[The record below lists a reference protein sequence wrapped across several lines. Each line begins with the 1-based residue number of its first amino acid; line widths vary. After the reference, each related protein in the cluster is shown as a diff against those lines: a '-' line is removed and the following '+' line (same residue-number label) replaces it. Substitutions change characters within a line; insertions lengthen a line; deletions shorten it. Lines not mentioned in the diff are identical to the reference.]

1 MVNFQSWLDPFIIIT
16 ALPGALAGI
25 TWALLLTHTT
35 LNVPSLTGAIMCMGV
50 ATANSILMV
59 SFARERMDEGMPA
72 RDAAVA
78 AGHTRMRPVL
88 MTALA
93 MIIGMA
99 PMAMGLGE
107 GGEQNAPLGRAVIGG
122 LLFATVAT
130 LFFVPTVFGL
140 IHGAERTRI
149 LLEPGVIMSTEQM
162 PILEPETGNRGE
174 PSPKTWRWM
183 VAALLAV
190 VGLAAA
196 GVLSIKAR
204 AKEQVALS
212 AETPRLAVT
221 TISAGYPQPEPRS
234 NELELPG
241 SVQAYTESPI
251 YARTNGYLLRW
262 YKDIGASVQKG
273 DLLADL
279 DTPEIDQ
286 ELSQAQAARQQ
297 MVAASIWRA
306 RARRWRELRRTDSVS
321 QQELD
326 QKTSD
331 YAQAQANLAA
341 ADANVRRL
349 QQLESFK
356 HVYAPFAGV
365 LTRRNVDI
373 GALVNAG
380 NGGSGKELFNL
391 ALIDPLR
398 VYVSVP
404 EADAPAM
411 RAGMRAWIAL
421 AEFPASRFTG
431 TVVRTAN
438 AIDQNTRTL
447 LTEVDVP
454 NKAGPPLAG
463 GLRAGAL

>member
-1 MVNFQSWLDPFIIIT
+1 
-16 ALPGALAGI
+16 
-25 TWALLLTHTT
+25 
-35 LNVPSLTGAIMCMGV
+35 
-50 ATANSILMV
+50 
-59 SFARERMDEGMPA
+59 
-72 RDAAVA
+72 
-78 AGHTRMRPVL
+78 
-88 MTALA
+88 
-93 MIIGMA
+93 
-99 PMAMGLGE
+99 
-107 GGEQNAPLGRAVIGG
+107 
-122 LLFATVAT
+122 
-130 LFFVPTVFGL
+130 
-140 IHGAERTRI
+140 
-149 LLEPGVIMSTEQM
+149 MSTQEM
-162 PILEPETGNRGE
+162 PIFEPEPEIATN
-174 PSPKTWRWM
+174 PSPKNGRWI
-183 VAALLAV
+183 VAAVVAV
-190 VGLAAA
+190 VGLVAA
-196 GVLSIKAR
+196 GALSIKAR

-212 AETPRLAVT
+212 AETARLAVT
-221 TISAGYPQPEPRS
+221 TVSAGYPQPEPRS

-262 YKDIGASVQKG
+262 YKDIGATVQKG

-286 ELSQAQAARQQ
+286 ELSQAQAARLQL
-297 MVAASIWRA
+297 VAALDLA
-306 RARRWRELRRTDSVS
+306 RTSADRWRELRRTDSVS

-356 HVYAPFAGV
+356 HVYAPFTGV
-365 LTRRNVDI
+365 LTRRNVDL

-404 EADAPAM
+404 EGDGPAI
-411 RAGMRAWIAL
+411 RVGMRAWIAL
-421 AEFPASRFTG
+421 AEFPAARFGG

-438 AIDQNTRTL
+438 AIDQTTRTL

-454 NKAGPPLAG
+454 NKQGRLLPGAYAQVHFDVPVNGHRLSVPSSAMLFRSEGPRVAVVGPG
-463 GLRAGAL
+463 DRVQLRAIVIGRDFGTSLEILQGIGAHDRVVQNPPDSLENGQVVRLATWKSS

>member
-1 MVNFQSWLDPFIIIT
+1 
-16 ALPGALAGI
+16 
-25 TWALLLTHTT
+25 
-35 LNVPSLTGAIMCMGV
+35 
-50 ATANSILMV
+50 
-59 SFARERMDEGMPA
+59 
-72 RDAAVA
+72 
-78 AGHTRMRPVL
+78 
-88 MTALA
+88 
-93 MIIGMA
+93 
-99 PMAMGLGE
+99 
-107 GGEQNAPLGRAVIGG
+107 
-122 LLFATVAT
+122 
-130 LFFVPTVFGL
+130 
-140 IHGAERTRI
+140 
-149 LLEPGVIMSTEQM
+149 MSTQQM
-162 PILEPETGNRGE
+162 QVLEPEPERLNNPAPKVRG
-174 PSPKTWRWM
+174 WI
-183 VAALLAV
+183 VAALVTVL
-190 VGLAAA
+190 GLFAA
-196 GVLSIKAR
+196 GALSLKAR

-212 AETPRLAVT
+212 AETTRLAVT
-221 TISAGYPQPEPRS
+221 SVSAGYPQPEPRS

-262 YKDIGASVQKG
+262 YKDIGATVEKG
-273 DLLADL
+273 ELLADL
-279 DTPEIDQ
+279 DTPEVDQ

-297 MVAASIWRA
+297 MVAALDLA
-306 RARRWRELRRTDSVS
+306 RTSADRWRELRRTDSVS

-326 QKTSD
+326 QRTSD
-331 YAQAQANLAA
+331 YAQAQANMAA

-398 VYVSVP
+398 VYVSIP
-404 EADAPAM
+404 ESDAPSI

-431 TVVRTAN
+431 TVARTAN

-454 NKAGPPLAG
+454 NKAGRLLPGAFAQVHFDVPVNGRRLSVPSSAMLFRSEGPRLAIVGPGDRVELRPIVIGRDFGTSLEILQGIRANDRVVQNPPD
-463 GLRAGAL
+463 ALENGQVVRVVADGSERKPS

>member
-1 MVNFQSWLDPFIIIT
+1 MATQEIPLVEQEPEIGNS
-16 ALPGALAGI
+16 
-25 TWALLLTHTT
+25 
-35 LNVPSLTGAIMCMGV
+35 PSPSARRWIV
-50 ATANSILMV
+50 ASLV
-59 SFARERMDEGMPA
+59 
-72 RDAAVA
+72 AVLGLFA
-78 AGHTRMRPVL
+78 AG
-88 MTALA
+88 A
-93 MIIGMA
+93 
-99 PMAMGLGE
+99 
-107 GGEQNAPLGRAVIGG
+107 
-122 LLFATVAT
+122 
-130 LFFVPTVFGL
+130 
-140 IHGAERTRI
+140 
-149 LLEPGVIMSTEQM
+149 
-162 PILEPETGNRGE
+162 
-174 PSPKTWRWM
+174 
-183 VAALLAV
+183 
-190 VGLAAA
+190 
-196 GVLSIKAR
+196 LSIKAR

-212 AETPRLAVT
+212 AETARLAVT

-262 YKDIGASVQKG
+262 YKDIGATVTKG
-273 DLLADL
+273 ELLADL
-279 DTPEIDQ
+279 DTPEVDQ

-297 MVAASIWRA
+297 MVAALDLAHTSA
-306 RARRWRELRRTDSVS
+306 DRWRELRRTDSVS

-326 QKTSD
+326 QRTSD
-331 YAQAQANLAA
+331 YAQAQANMAA

-349 QQLESFK
+349 QELESFK

-365 LTRRNVDI
+365 LTKRNVDI

-398 VYVSVP
+398 VYVSIP
-404 EADAPAM
+404 EADAPSI
-411 RAGMRAWIAL
+411 RAGMRAWIGL

-454 NKAGPPLAG
+454 NKDGHLLPGAYAQVHFNVPVNGRRLSVPSSAMLFRSEGPSVAVVGPDDRVQ
-463 GLRAGAL
+463 LRPIVIGRDFGTSLEILQGVRATDRVVQNPPDSLENGQTVRVVANGSERRPS

>member
-1 MVNFQSWLDPFIIIT
+1 
-16 ALPGALAGI
+16 
-25 TWALLLTHTT
+25 
-35 LNVPSLTGAIMCMGV
+35 
-50 ATANSILMV
+50 
-59 SFARERMDEGMPA
+59 
-72 RDAAVA
+72 
-78 AGHTRMRPVL
+78 
-88 MTALA
+88 
-93 MIIGMA
+93 
-99 PMAMGLGE
+99 
-107 GGEQNAPLGRAVIGG
+107 
-122 LLFATVAT
+122 
-130 LFFVPTVFGL
+130 
-140 IHGAERTRI
+140 
-149 LLEPGVIMSTEQM
+149 MSAQEM
-162 PILEPETGNRGE
+162 PILEPEPEIAKSQSHTA
-174 PSPKTWRWM
+174 TRWM
-183 VAALLAV
+183 VVALVAV
-190 VGLAAA
+190 VGLFAA
-196 GVLSIKAR
+196 GALSIKAR
-204 AKEQVALS
+204 AKEQVTLAVDT
-212 AETPRLAVT
+212 ARLAVT
-221 TISAGYPQPEPRS
+221 TVSAGYPQPEPRS

-262 YKDIGASVQKG
+262 YKDIGATVRKG
-273 DLLADL
+273 ELLADL
-279 DTPEIDQ
+279 DTPEVDQ
-286 ELSQAQAARQQ
+286 ELSQSQAARQQ
-297 MVAASIWRA
+297 MVAALELA
-306 RARRWRELRRTDSVS
+306 RTSADRWRELRKTDSVS

-326 QKTSD
+326 QRTSD

-398 VYVSVP
+398 VYVSIP
-404 EADAPAM
+404 EADAPAI

-421 AEFPASRFTG
+421 AEFPAARFTG

-454 NKAGPPLAG
+454 NQDGRLLPGAYAQVHFDVPLNGGRLSVPSSAMLFRSEGPSVAVVGPG
-463 GLRAGAL
+463 DRVQLRPIVIGRDFGTSLEILQGVRANDRVVENPPDSLETGQIVHVVADGSERKVP

>member
-1 MVNFQSWLDPFIIIT
+1 MS
-16 ALPGALAGI
+16 
-25 TWALLLTHTT
+25 T
-35 LNVPSLTGAIMCMGV
+35 LQM
-50 ATANSILMV
+50 
-59 SFARERMDEGMPA
+59 
-72 RDAAVA
+72 
-78 AGHTRMRPVL
+78 PVL
-88 MTALA
+88 
-93 MIIGMA
+93 
-99 PMAMGLGE
+99 
-107 GGEQNAPLGRAVIGG
+107 EQQPEIAKSQFP
-122 LLFATVAT
+122 AT
-130 LFFVPTVFGL
+130 
-140 IHGAERTRI
+140 R
-149 LLEPGVIMSTEQM
+149 
-162 PILEPETGNRGE
+162 
-174 PSPKTWRWM
+174 RWI
-183 VAALLAV
+183 VAALVAV
-190 VGLAAA
+190 VGLFAA
-196 GVLSIKAR
+196 GALSIKAR

-212 AETPRLAVT
+212 AETARLAVT
-221 TISAGYPQPEPRS
+221 TISAAHPKPEPRS

-251 YARTNGYLLRW
+251 YARTNGYLLHW
-262 YKDIGASVQKG
+262 YKDIGATVEKG
-273 DLLADL
+273 ELLADL
-279 DTPEIDQ
+279 DTPEVDQ

-297 MVAASIWRA
+297 MAAALELA
-306 RARRWRELRRTDSVS
+306 RTSADRWRDLRRSDSVS

-398 VYVSVP
+398 VYVSIP
-404 EADAPAM
+404 EADAPAI

-421 AEFPASRFTG
+421 AEFPAARFTG

-454 NKAGPPLAG
+454 NKNGRLLPGAYAEVHFDVPVNGSRLTIPSSAMLFRSEGPSVAIVGTGDRVELRPIMIGRDFGTSLEILQGVRANDRVVQNPPDALENGQIVHVVADGSERKPL
-463 GLRAGAL
+463 

>member
-1 MVNFQSWLDPFIIIT
+1 
-16 ALPGALAGI
+16 
-25 TWALLLTHTT
+25 
-35 LNVPSLTGAIMCMGV
+35 
-50 ATANSILMV
+50 
-59 SFARERMDEGMPA
+59 
-72 RDAAVA
+72 
-78 AGHTRMRPVL
+78 
-88 MTALA
+88 
-93 MIIGMA
+93 
-99 PMAMGLGE
+99 
-107 GGEQNAPLGRAVIGG
+107 
-122 LLFATVAT
+122 
-130 LFFVPTVFGL
+130 
-140 IHGAERTRI
+140 
-149 LLEPGVIMSTEQM
+149 MSTQEM
-162 PILEPETGNRGE
+162 PIFEPEPEIATN
-174 PSPKTWRWM
+174 PSPKNGRWI
-183 VAALLAV
+183 VAAVVAV
-190 VGLAAA
+190 VGLVAA
-196 GVLSIKAR
+196 GALSIKAR

-212 AETPRLAVT
+212 AETARLAMTAV
-221 TISAGYPQPEPRS
+221 SASYPQPGPRS

-251 YARTNGYLLRW
+251 YARTNGYLLHW

-279 DTPEIDQ
+279 DTPEVDQ
-286 ELSQAQAARQQ
+286 ELSQAQASRQQ
-297 MVAASIWRA
+297 LVAALELA
-306 RARRWRELRRTDSVS
+306 RTSADRWRDLRRTDSVS

-380 NGGSGKELFNL
+380 NGGSGKELFNI

-398 VYVSVP
+398 VYVSIP
-404 EADAPAM
+404 EADAPAI
-411 RAGMRAWIAL
+411 RVGMRAWIAL
-421 AEFPASRFTG
+421 AEFPAARFAG

-454 NKAGPPLAG
+454 NKAGRLLPGAYAQVHFDVPVNGRRLSVPSSAMLFRSEGPCVAVVGPGDRVQLRPIVIGRDFGTSLEILQGIHANDRVVQNPPDSLESG
-463 GLRAGAL
+463 QVVRVVP

>member
-1 MVNFQSWLDPFIIIT
+1 M
-16 ALPGALAGI
+16 
-25 TWALLLTHTT
+25 TT
-35 LNVPSLTGAIMCMGV
+35 QEIP
-50 ATANSILMV
+50 
-59 SFARERMDEGMPA
+59 
-72 RDAAVA
+72 
-78 AGHTRMRPVL
+78 
-88 MTALA
+88 
-93 MIIGMA
+93 
-99 PMAMGLGE
+99 
-107 GGEQNAPLGRAVIGG
+107 
-122 LLFATVAT
+122 
-130 LFFVPTVFGL
+130 
-140 IHGAERTRI
+140 
-149 LLEPGVIMSTEQM
+149 LLEPE
-162 PILEPETGNRGE
+162 LEPEAEILTSQPPASR
-174 PSPKTWRWM
+174 RWM
-183 VAALLAV
+183 MAALLAV
-190 VGLAAA
+190 LGLFAA
-196 GVLSIKAR
+196 GALSIKAR
-204 AKEQVALS
+204 AKEQTALS
-212 AETPRLAVT
+212 AETARLAVIT
-221 TISAGYPQPEPRS
+221 VSTGYPQPEPRS

-273 DLLADL
+273 ELLADL
-279 DTPEIDQ
+279 DTPEVDQ

-297 MVAASIWRA
+297 MVAALDLA
-306 RARRWRELRRTDSVS
+306 RTSADRWRELRRTDSVS

-326 QKTSD
+326 QKISD
-331 YAQAQANLAA
+331 YAQAQANMAA

-349 QQLESFK
+349 QELESFK

-404 EADAPAM
+404 EADAPSI
-411 RAGMRAWIAL
+411 RAGMRAWIGL
-421 AEFPASRFTG
+421 AEFPASRFGG

-454 NKAGPPLAG
+454 NKAGHLLPGAYAQVHFDVPVNGMRLSVPSSAMLFRSEGPSVAVVGPGDRVQLRPIAIGRDFGTSLEILQGVKANDRIVENPPDSLENG
-463 GLRAGAL
+463 QVVRVMVGKPS

>member
-1 MVNFQSWLDPFIIIT
+1 M
-16 ALPGALAGI
+16 
-25 TWALLLTHTT
+25 
-35 LNVPSLTGAIMCMGV
+35 M
-50 ATANSILMV
+50 
-59 SFARERMDEGMPA
+59 
-72 RDAAVA
+72 
-78 AGHTRMRPVL
+78 
-88 MTALA
+88 
-93 MIIGMA
+93 
-99 PMAMGLGE
+99 
-107 GGEQNAPLGRAVIGG
+107 
-122 LLFATVAT
+122 
-130 LFFVPTVFGL
+130 
-140 IHGAERTRI
+140 
-149 LLEPGVIMSTEQM
+149 
-162 PILEPETGNRGE
+162 
-174 PSPKTWRWM
+174 
-183 VAALLAV
+183 AALLAV
-190 VGLAAA
+190 LGLFAA
-196 GVLSIKAR
+196 GALSIKAR
-204 AKEQVALS
+204 AKEQTALS
-212 AETPRLAVT
+212 AETARLAVT
-221 TISAGYPQPEPRS
+221 TVSAGYPQPEPRS

-273 DLLADL
+273 ELLADL
-279 DTPEIDQ
+279 DTPEVDQ

-297 MVAASIWRA
+297 MVAALDLA
-306 RARRWRELRRTDSVS
+306 RTSADRWRELRRTDSVS

-326 QKTSD
+326 QRTSD
-331 YAQAQANLAA
+331 YAQAQANMAA

-349 QQLESFK
+349 QEMESFK

-404 EADAPAM
+404 EADAPSI
-411 RAGMRAWIAL
+411 RAGMRAWIGL
-421 AEFPASRFTG
+421 AEFPASRFGG

-454 NKAGPPLAG
+454 NKAGRLLPGAYAQVHFDVPVNGSRLSVPSSAMLFRSEGPSVAVVGPGDRVQLRPIVIGRDFGTSLEILQGIKAHDRVVENPPDSLENGQAVRVMVDG
-463 GLRAGAL
+463 SERKPS

>member
-1 MVNFQSWLDPFIIIT
+1 M
-16 ALPGALAGI
+16 
-25 TWALLLTHTT
+25 
-35 LNVPSLTGAIMCMGV
+35 
-50 ATANSILMV
+50 ATQEI
-59 SFARERMDEGMPA
+59 
-72 RDAAVA
+72 
-78 AGHTRMRPVL
+78 
-88 MTALA
+88 
-93 MIIGMA
+93 
-99 PMAMGLGE
+99 
-107 GGEQNAPLGRAVIGG
+107 
-122 LLFATVAT
+122 
-130 LFFVPTVFGL
+130 
-140 IHGAERTRI
+140 
-149 LLEPGVIMSTEQM
+149 
-162 PILEPETGNRGE
+162 PILEPELEIVNNPA
-174 PSPKTWRWM
+174 PSARRWI
-183 VAALLAV
+183 VAALVAV
-190 VGLAAA
+190 LGLFAA
-196 GVLSIKAR
+196 GTLSIKAR

-212 AETPRLAVT
+212 AETARLAVT
-221 TISAGYPQPEPRS
+221 TISTGYPQPEPRS

-262 YKDIGASVQKG
+262 YKDIGATVTKG
-273 DLLADL
+273 ELLADL
-279 DTPEIDQ
+279 DTPEVDQ

-297 MVAASIWRA
+297 MVAALDLAHTSA
-306 RARRWRELRRTDSVS
+306 DRWRELRRTDSVS

-326 QKTSD
+326 QRTSD
-331 YAQAQANLAA
+331 YAQAQANMAA

-365 LTRRNVDI
+365 LTKRNVDI

-404 EADAPAM
+404 EADAPSI
-411 RAGMRAWIAL
+411 RVGMRAWIGL
-421 AEFPASRFTG
+421 AEFPASRFSG

-454 NKAGPPLAG
+454 NKDGRLLPGAYAQVRFNVPVNGRRLSVPSSAMLFRSEGPSVAVVGPDDRVQLRPIVIGRDFGTSLEILQGVRANDRVVQNPPDSLEDGQKVRVAAGKPL
-463 GLRAGAL
+463 

>member
-1 MVNFQSWLDPFIIIT
+1 M
-16 ALPGALAGI
+16 
-25 TWALLLTHTT
+25 TT
-35 LNVPSLTGAIMCMGV
+35 
-50 ATANSILMV
+50 
-59 SFARERMDEGMPA
+59 
-72 RDAAVA
+72 
-78 AGHTRMRPVL
+78 
-88 MTALA
+88 
-93 MIIGMA
+93 
-99 PMAMGLGE
+99 
-107 GGEQNAPLGRAVIGG
+107 Q
-122 LLFATVAT
+122 
-130 LFFVPTVFGL
+130 
-140 IHGAERTRI
+140 
-149 LLEPGVIMSTEQM
+149 QM
-162 PILEPETGNRGE
+162 PILEPEVEILSNPAPAAR
-174 PSPKTWRWM
+174 RWM
-183 VAALLAV
+183 VTALLAV
-190 VGLAAA
+190 LGLFGA
-196 GVLSIKAR
+196 GALSIKAR
-204 AKEQVALS
+204 AKEQTALS
-212 AETPRLAVT
+212 AETARLAVT
-221 TISAGYPQPEPRS
+221 TISAGYPRPAPRS

-273 DLLADL
+273 ELLADL
-279 DTPEIDQ
+279 DTPEVDQ

-297 MVAASIWRA
+297 MVAALDLA
-306 RARRWRELRRTDSVS
+306 RTSADRWRELRRTDSVS

-326 QKTSD
+326 QRTSD
-331 YAQAQANLAA
+331 YAQAQANMAA

-349 QQLESFK
+349 QELESFK

-365 LTRRNVDI
+365 LTKRNVDI

-404 EADAPAM
+404 EADAPSI
-411 RAGMRAWIAL
+411 RAGMRAWIGL

-454 NKAGPPLAG
+454 NNAGRLLPGAYAQVRFNVPLNGNRLSVPSSAMLFRSEGPSVAVVGPGDRVQLRPIVIGRDFGTSLEILQGVGARDRVVQNPPDSLENGQVVRVLAVKPS
-463 GLRAGAL
+463 

>member
-1 MVNFQSWLDPFIIIT
+1 MSTQEIP
-16 ALPGALAGI
+16 
-25 TWALLLTHTT
+25 
-35 LNVPSLTGAIMCMGV
+35 
-50 ATANSILMV
+50 
-59 SFARERMDEGMPA
+59 
-72 RDAAVA
+72 
-78 AGHTRMRPVL
+78 
-88 MTALA
+88 
-93 MIIGMA
+93 
-99 PMAMGLGE
+99 
-107 GGEQNAPLGRAVIGG
+107 
-122 LLFATVAT
+122 
-130 LFFVPTVFGL
+130 
-140 IHGAERTRI
+140 
-149 LLEPGVIMSTEQM
+149 LLEPE
-162 PILEPETGNRGE
+162 LEIADS
-174 PSPKTWRWM
+174 PSRSARRWI
-183 VAALLAV
+183 VAALVAV
-190 VGLAAA
+190 TGLFAA
-196 GVLSIKAR
+196 GALSVKAR
-204 AKEQVALS
+204 AKEQVTLS
-212 AETPRLAVT
+212 AETVRLAVT

-251 YARTNGYLLRW
+251 YARTNGYLLHW
-262 YKDIGASVQKG
+262 YKDIGATVEKG
-273 DLLADL
+273 ELLADL
-279 DTPEIDQ
+279 DTPEVDQ

-297 MVAASIWRA
+297 MVAALELA
-306 RARRWRELRRTDSVS
+306 RTSADRWRELRRTDSVS

-326 QKTSD
+326 QRTSD

-404 EADAPAM
+404 EADGPAI

-454 NKAGPPLAG
+454 NKDGRLLPGAYAQVHFDVLVNGRRLSVPSSAMLFRSEGPCVAVVGPG
-463 GLRAGAL
+463 DRVQLRPIVIGRDFGTSLEILQGVRANDRVVQNPPDSLEDGQMVRVAVDGSERRP

>member
-1 MVNFQSWLDPFIIIT
+1 M
-16 ALPGALAGI
+16 
-25 TWALLLTHTT
+25 TT
-35 LNVPSLTGAIMCMGV
+35 QEI
-50 ATANSILMV
+50 
-59 SFARERMDEGMPA
+59 
-72 RDAAVA
+72 
-78 AGHTRMRPVL
+78 
-88 MTALA
+88 
-93 MIIGMA
+93 
-99 PMAMGLGE
+99 
-107 GGEQNAPLGRAVIGG
+107 PL
-122 LLFATVAT
+122 
-130 LFFVPTVFGL
+130 
-140 IHGAERTRI
+140 
-149 LLEPGVIMSTEQM
+149 S
-162 PILEPETGNRGE
+162 EPELKPEAEILTSQPPASR
-174 PSPKTWRWM
+174 RWM
-183 VAALLAV
+183 MAALLAV
-190 VGLAAA
+190 LGLFAA
-196 GVLSIKAR
+196 GALSIKAR
-204 AKEQVALS
+204 AKEQTALS
-212 AETPRLAVT
+212 AETARLAVIT
-221 TISAGYPQPEPRS
+221 VSTGYPQPEPRS

-273 DLLADL
+273 ELLADL
-279 DTPEIDQ
+279 DTPEVDQ

-297 MVAASIWRA
+297 MVAALDLA
-306 RARRWRELRRTDSVS
+306 RTSADRWRELRRTDSVS

-331 YAQAQANLAA
+331 YAQAQANMAA

-349 QQLESFK
+349 QEMESFK

-404 EADAPAM
+404 EADAPSI
-411 RAGMRAWIAL
+411 RADMRAWIGL
-421 AEFPASRFTG
+421 AEFPASRFGG

-454 NKAGPPLAG
+454 NKAGRLLPGAYAQVHFDVPVNGMRLSVPSSAMLFRSEGPTVAVVGPGDRVQLRPIAIGRDFGTSLEILQGVKANDRVVENPPDSLENG
-463 GLRAGAL
+463 QVVRVMVGKPS

>member
-1 MVNFQSWLDPFIIIT
+1 
-16 ALPGALAGI
+16 
-25 TWALLLTHTT
+25 
-35 LNVPSLTGAIMCMGV
+35 
-50 ATANSILMV
+50 
-59 SFARERMDEGMPA
+59 
-72 RDAAVA
+72 
-78 AGHTRMRPVL
+78 
-88 MTALA
+88 
-93 MIIGMA
+93 
-99 PMAMGLGE
+99 
-107 GGEQNAPLGRAVIGG
+107 
-122 LLFATVAT
+122 
-130 LFFVPTVFGL
+130 
-140 IHGAERTRI
+140 
-149 LLEPGVIMSTEQM
+149 
-162 PILEPETGNRGE
+162 
-174 PSPKTWRWM
+174 M

-190 VGLAAA
+190 LGLFAA
-196 GVLSIKAR
+196 GALSIKAR

-212 AETPRLAVT
+212 AETARLAVT
-221 TISAGYPQPEPRS
+221 TVSTGYPQPGPRS

-262 YKDIGASVQKG
+262 YKDIGANVQKG
-273 DLLADL
+273 ELLADL
-279 DTPEIDQ
+279 DTPEVDQ

-297 MVAASIWRA
+297 MVAALDLAHTSA
-306 RARRWRELRRTDSVS
+306 DRWHELRRTDSVS

-326 QKTSD
+326 QRTSD
-331 YAQAQANLAA
+331 YAQAQANMAA

-349 QQLESFK
+349 QELESFK

-404 EADAPAM
+404 EADAPSI
-411 RAGMRAWIAL
+411 RAGMRARIGL
-421 AEFPASRFTG
+421 AEYPASRFGG

-454 NKAGPPLAG
+454 NPAGRLLPGAYAQVRFDVPVSGNRLSVPSSAMLFRSEGPSVAVVGPGDRVQLHPIVIGRDFGTSLEILQGVRANDRVVQNPPDSLENGQVVHVAAG
-463 GLRAGAL
+463 GSERKPS

>member
-1 MVNFQSWLDPFIIIT
+1 M
-16 ALPGALAGI
+16 
-25 TWALLLTHTT
+25 TT
-35 LNVPSLTGAIMCMGV
+35 QEI
-50 ATANSILMV
+50 
-59 SFARERMDEGMPA
+59 
-72 RDAAVA
+72 
-78 AGHTRMRPVL
+78 
-88 MTALA
+88 
-93 MIIGMA
+93 
-99 PMAMGLGE
+99 
-107 GGEQNAPLGRAVIGG
+107 PLS
-122 LLFATVAT
+122 
-130 LFFVPTVFGL
+130 
-140 IHGAERTRI
+140 
-149 LLEPGVIMSTEQM
+149 EPE
-162 PILEPETGNRGE
+162 LEPEAEILTSQPPASR
-174 PSPKTWRWM
+174 RWM
-183 VAALLAV
+183 MAALLAV
-190 VGLAAA
+190 LGLFAA
-196 GVLSIKAR
+196 GALSIKAR
-204 AKEQVALS
+204 AKEQTALS
-212 AETPRLAVT
+212 AETARLAVIT
-221 TISAGYPQPEPRS
+221 VSTGYPQPEPRS

-273 DLLADL
+273 ELLADL
-279 DTPEIDQ
+279 DTPEVDQ

-297 MVAASIWRA
+297 MVAALDLA
-306 RARRWRELRRTDSVS
+306 RTSADRWRELRRTDSVS

-331 YAQAQANLAA
+331 YAQAQANMAA

-349 QQLESFK
+349 QEMESFK

-404 EADAPAM
+404 EADAPSI
-411 RAGMRAWIAL
+411 RAGMRAWIGL
-421 AEFPASRFTG
+421 AEFPASRFGG

-454 NKAGPPLAG
+454 NKAGRLLPGAYAQVHFDVPVNGMRLSVPSSAMLFRSEGPSVAVVGPGDRVQLRPIAIGRDFGTSLEILQGVKANDRVVENPPDSLENG
-463 GLRAGAL
+463 QVVRVMVGKPS

>member
-1 MVNFQSWLDPFIIIT
+1 MSTQEIP
-16 ALPGALAGI
+16 
-25 TWALLLTHTT
+25 
-35 LNVPSLTGAIMCMGV
+35 
-50 ATANSILMV
+50 
-59 SFARERMDEGMPA
+59 
-72 RDAAVA
+72 
-78 AGHTRMRPVL
+78 
-88 MTALA
+88 
-93 MIIGMA
+93 
-99 PMAMGLGE
+99 
-107 GGEQNAPLGRAVIGG
+107 
-122 LLFATVAT
+122 
-130 LFFVPTVFGL
+130 
-140 IHGAERTRI
+140 
-149 LLEPGVIMSTEQM
+149 LLEPE
-162 PILEPETGNRGE
+162 LEIADS
-174 PSPKTWRWM
+174 PSRSATRWI
-183 VAALLAV
+183 VAALVAV
-190 VGLAAA
+190 TGLFAA
-196 GVLSIKAR
+196 GALSVKAR
-204 AKEQVALS
+204 AKEQVTLS
-212 AETPRLAVT
+212 AETVRLAVT

-251 YARTNGYLLRW
+251 YARTNGYLLHW
-262 YKDIGASVQKG
+262 YKDIGATVEKG
-273 DLLADL
+273 ELLADL
-279 DTPEIDQ
+279 DTPEVDQ

-297 MVAASIWRA
+297 MVAALELA
-306 RARRWRELRRTDSVS
+306 RTSADRWRELRRTDSVS

-326 QKTSD
+326 QRTSD

-341 ADANVRRL
+341 AEANVRRL

-373 GALVNAG
+373 GTLVNAG

-404 EADAPAM
+404 EADGPSI

-454 NKAGPPLAG
+454 NKDGRLLPGAYAQVHFDVPVNGRRLSVPSSAMLFRSEGPCVAVVGPG
-463 GLRAGAL
+463 DRVQLRPIVIGRDFGTSLEILQGVRANDRVVQNPPDSLEDGQMVRVAVDGSERRP